1 MSHPVVPSDT
11 TTPTGGRIF
20 HPKAAE
26 PAPVTVVGKQ
36 AWLKNNLFSSPLNS
50 AITLVLLALLG
61 SFIPALADW
70 LFISAHISGQTQ
82 DACTGDGA
90 CWVFIKVWIQPL
102 MYGNYP
108 DASLWRVNLSL
119 ILLGAVLSSPYW
131 LPPKLRNKVDIML
144 LLAFPFIAIIILDGR
159 LLGLEYVSTAY
170 WGGFSLNL
178 FLASASIILG
188 MPLGFL
194 WALGRRSNMPMA
206 RSICVVL
213 IEFFRGV
220 PVLALFFMGSVMLP
234 LFFPEGTNVDKLLR
248 VWIVLTLF
256 MAGYMAEVYRGG
268 FQAIPSGQ
276 YEASA
281 AIGLS
286 YWQTTLLVILPQ
298 VIKVS
303 MPNILATSVM
313 LFKNTTFLMIIGIFE
328 ILSTAQNALTNS
340 NWLGGFSTEAY
351 LFVAVIYW
359 ICCFSM
365 SMVATRIERKL
376 DTSHKS

>member
-1 MSHPVVPSDT
+1 MMNNSTPARVFEPKPSQ
-11 TTPTGGRIF
+11 
-20 HPKAAE
+20 
-26 PAPVTVVGKQ
+26 PAPVSTTGPL
-36 AWLKNNLFSSPLNS
+36 AWLRNNLFDGPVNS
-50 AITLVLLALLG
+50 AITVIILAFLLWVIPPLL
-61 SFIPALADW
+61 DW
-70 LFISAHISGQTQ
+70 LLWSADFSGTTQ
-82 DACTGDGA
+82 SDCTSAGA
-90 CWVFIKVWIQPL
+90 CWVFIQAWSQQL
-102 MYGNYP
+102 FYGSFP
-108 DASLWRVNLSL
+108 DAELWRINLSL
-119 ILLGAVLSSPYW
+119 ILLAVVLSSPYW
-131 LPPKLRNKVDIML
+131 LPHTLRNRLDLAML
-144 LLAFPFIAIIILDGR
+144 VVYPFVAIAILDGR
-159 LLGLEYVSTAY
+159 LLGLEYVSTDF

-178 FLASASIILG
+178 LLASASIILG

-206 RSICVVL
+206 RSISVIL

-268 FQAIPSGQ
+268 FQAIPAGQ

-281 AIGLS
+281 ALGLS

-303 MPNILATSVM
+303 MPNILATSIM
-313 LFKNTTFLMIIGIFE
+313 LFKNTTFLLIIGIFE
-328 ILSTAQNALTNS
+328 VLSTAQTALTNS
-340 NWLGGFSTEAY
+340 NWLGGYATEAY
-351 LFVAVIYW
+351 LFVGVVYW
-359 ICCFSM
+359 ICCFGM
-365 SMVATRIERKL
+365 SRVAANIEKKL